1 MLLHRFRKKVFAN
14 FLRSCVTQIK
24 KLEIGRYHPFE
35 PYLVIFLK
43 ALVPASPMGRVKVIW
58 HQVALGM
65 SLNSRILYMGL
76 FR

>member
-14 FLRSCVTQIK
+14 FLRGCVTQIK

-43 ALVPASPMGRVKVIW
+43 ALVPASPMGRVKVI
-58 HQVALGM
+58 
-65 SLNSRILYMGL
+65 
-76 FR
+76 